1 MKEYIGLAACAV
13 VFLIV
18 TLLDFYRDRNAH
30 QEEMFRIS
38 MNAEKKTEKWLERYR
53 R

>member
-18 TLLDFYRDRNAH
+18 TLLDFYRDRNVH
-30 QEEMFRIS
+30 QEEMLRIS
-38 MNAEKKTEKWLERYR
+38 MNAEKKTEKWLEHYR